1 MSNEEYVTF
10 AAHQA
15 LKQEFDSLLQRV
27 VRLEQAGIESA
38 QVARQKTLF
47 SVITKIR
54 ESLDIDTIFRATAT
68 EIRQLLRADRVMIFR
83 FDPGYNEGEVVAE
96 DVLPEFASTLAAK
109 VKDHCFG
116 EHHAIYYQRGRVWA
130 ANDIQEAN
138 LPNCHLEI
146 LGRFQV
152 RANLVVPLSQ
162 GGELWGLLCI
172 HQCSGPRHWQGSE
185 IEFVTQIAIHLGIA
199 LQQAE
204 LLARAERRSSVLQTT
219 LEVQLRQ
226 RAEELSLEAER
237 ERAVNRIIDRIRQTL
252 DIDTIFSA
260 TTQEVQ
266 NILNCDRVVM
276 YQFFHDGVT
285 KSVAESVA
293 IEDSITVQDSIKT
306 IWSDLF
312 PYATPSHAFSHQ
324 DIVVVE
330 DIYHVVLPPN
340 HTEILEQS
348 HIRAYVV
355 VPVCVGDV
363 LWGVLAAYQQTT
375 SRRWEPGE
383 VSLMSQI
390 GNQLGVALQQAESI
404 ATLKIQSEQLARAVE
419 REKAAASIIDK
430 IRRSLDINTIFQTA
444 TQEARLLLKADRVC
458 LYRFNEDWSGEFLVE
473 SVAQGWRS
481 LLQVQNELPEL
492 HENISNC
499 TVKALSD
506 SAMIDTYLQ
515 DTDGGNFARGET
527 FRICDDVYDMGFSEC
542 YLRLLEDCQAKAYVI
557 VAIYQGQYLWGLL
570 AAYQNSGPRHWQESD
585 INFLLQVGDHLGVAL
600 QQAEL
605 LGQAQ
610 QQSTALQSR
619 LEAQLRQRAEEL
631 VQEAERERTIAQVI
645 RKIRQTLDIDT
656 IFQTTATEVRQL
668 LNADRVA
675 MFRFLPDSEYSQ
687 GDIVAEAVL
696 PGFSATLGLI
706 VADHCF
712 GTQYAKSY
720 QQGRVHTISNVQTA
734 DLQPCYLKTLSQF
747 QVKATLVVPLLKGD
761 HLWGLLC
768 IHQCSAPRQWY
779 AKEIEFVIHIANH
792 LGVGLQQADL
802 LAQARQQSAELQK
815 AKETADAANKA
826 KSEFLAKI
834 SHELRTPLNA
844 ILGFTQLLIHDSS
857 FKKEQREYLDIISRS
872 GEHLLTLI
880 NDVLEMSKIEAGRVT
895 LNESS
900 FDLYNLLDSL
910 EEMLQL
916 KARSKDLELIFDR
929 SVDIPQYIHADESK
943 LRQVLINLL
952 GNAIKFTQTGRVIL
966 RVRGGDWEIKK
977 SKPEPEPFSD
987 LSLKA
992 SSEPF
997 SQPSSE
1003 SKILELATSELK
1015 SPESESPEPDPS
1027 ESGHTD
1033 DACSPFPHTLYFEV
1047 EDTGSGIEPSELER
1061 LFEAFVQAESGRRS
1075 QEGTGLGLPIS
1086 RQFIWLMGGDIR
1098 VSSAI
1103 GQGSTFQFHIP
1114 IRRTEHIP
1122 LPSQPHRQ
1130 RVVGLAPHQST
1141 YRILI
1146 VEDKLENR
1154 QLLVKL
1160 LTGIGFIVQEAVN
1173 GEGAIEIWE
1182 TWHPHLIWM
1191 DMQMPVMDG
1200 YEATRQIRRRE
1211 QRYMRD
1217 SSYSP
1222 TIIIALTAHAFEEN
1236 RDKVLAAGC
1245 DDCVTKP
1252 FREDVLFAKMTQHLG
1267 TEYVYEQNG
1276 DTQQEQ
1282 DLQLTSIDMSMVET
1296 ELMAMPSDWITLVY
1310 QAATQVDDELI
1321 LQLIDRIPESQSIL
1335 AIALTRWVTQLRFDK
1350 IIELV
1355 EQLIQT

>member
-1 MSNEEYVTF
+1 MSNEASKNEASNEYVTF
-10 AAHQA
+10 AEYQA
-15 LKQEFDSLLQRV
+15 LRQEFDSLLQRV
-27 VRLEQAGIESA
+27 VRLEQAGAESA

-83 FDPGYNEGEVVAE
+83 FDPGSGYNEGSVVAE
-96 DVLPEFASTLAAK
+96 DVLPEFGSALTAK
-109 VKDHCFG
+109 VTDHCFG
-116 EHHAIYYQRGRVWA
+116 EHHAVYYQRGRVWA

-138 LPNCHLEI
+138 LPSCHLEI

-152 RANLVVPLSQ
+152 RANLVVPLLQ
-162 GGELWGLLCI
+162 GGKLWGLLCI

-252 DIDTIFSA
+252 DIETIFSA

-276 YQFFHDGVT
+276 YQFFPDGVT
-285 KSVAESVA
+285 QPVAESVA
-293 IEDSITVQDSIKT
+293 VEESIAVHDTIKT
-306 IWSDLF
+306 VWSDLF
-312 PYATPSHAFSHQ
+312 PYAAPSHVFSHQ

-340 HTEILEQS
+340 HTEILERS

-363 LWGVLAAYQQTT
+363 LWGLLAAYQQTT
-375 SRRWEPGE
+375 SRHWEPGE

-473 SVAQGWRS
+473 SVADGWRS
-481 LLQVQNELPEL
+481 LLQIQHELPEL

-515 DTDGGNFARGET
+515 DNEGGSFARGET
-527 FRICDDVYDMGFSEC
+527 FRTCNDIYDAGFSEC
-542 YLRLLEDCQAKAYVI
+542 YLRLLEEYQAKAYVI

-570 AAYQNSGPRHWQESD
+570 AAYQNSGPRHWHESD
-585 INFLLQVGDHLGVAL
+585 INFLLQVADHLGVAL

-668 LNADRVA
+668 LSADRVA
-675 MFRFLPDSEYSQ
+675 MFRFLPDSDYTQ

-696 PGFSATLGLI
+696 PGFSATLGLV

-734 DLQPCYLKTLSQF
+734 DLQPCYLETLSQF

-779 AKEIEFVIHIANH
+779 AKEIEFVTHIANH

-815 AKETADAANKA
+815 AKEAADAANKA

-844 ILGFTQLLIHDSS
+844 ILGFTQLLIHDASLKS
-857 FKKEQREYLDIISRS
+857 EQREYLDIISRS

-952 GNAIKFTQTGRVIL
+952 GNAIKFTQTGRVTL
-966 RVRGGDWEIKK
+966 RVRGGDWDI
-977 SKPEPEPFSD
+977 PAIVPEPF
-987 LSLKA
+987 
-992 SSEPF
+992 PR
-997 SQPSSE
+997 
-1003 SKILELATSELK
+1003 LAA
-1015 SPESESPEPDPS
+1015 PESEPS
-1027 ESGHTD
+1027 ESG
-1033 DACSPFPHTLYFEV
+1033 SPESGSPESSQNNEWFPFPHTLYFEV

-1086 RQFIWLMGGDIR
+1086 RQFVRLMGGDIR
-1098 VSSAI
+1098 VNSAI

-1114 IRRTEHIP
+1114 IRRTEDIP
-1122 LPSQPHRQ
+1122 LPSQPTRQ
-1130 RVVGLAPHQST
+1130 RVIGLASHQST
-1141 YRILI
+1141 YRILV

-1154 QLLVKL
+1154 QLLVTL
-1160 LTGIGFIVQEAVN
+1160 LAGVGFSVQEAVN
-1173 GEGAIEIWE
+1173 GEGAIAIWE
-1182 TWHPHLIWM
+1182 AWRPHLIWM
-1191 DMQMPVMDG
+1191 DMQMPIMDG
-1200 YEATRQIRRRE
+1200 YEATQQIRKRE
-1211 QRYMRD
+1211 QRYIQD

-1236 RDKVLAAGC
+1236 RDKVLACGC

-1252 FREDVLFAKMTQHLG
+1252 FREDVLFTKMTQHLG

-1276 DTQQEQ
+1276 DMQPEQ
-1282 DLQLTSIDMSMVET
+1282 DLQLSSIDLNAVET
-1296 ELMAMPSDWITLVY
+1296 ELMTMPPDWITLVY

-1321 LQLIDRIPESQSIL
+1321 LQLINRIPEPQSVL
-1335 AIALTRWVTQLRFDK
+1335 AIALTRWVNQLRFDK

-1355 EQLIQT
+1355 EQFIHI